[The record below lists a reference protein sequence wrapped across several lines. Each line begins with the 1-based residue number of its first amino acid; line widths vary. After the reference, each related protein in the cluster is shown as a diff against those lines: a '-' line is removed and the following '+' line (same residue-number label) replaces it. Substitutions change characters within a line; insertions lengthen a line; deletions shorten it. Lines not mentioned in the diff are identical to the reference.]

1 MSMQSQDKFKNL
13 VLYVLSHG
21 DYKEGGIKKLNK
33 LLYFIDFYFYRDH
46 ERLISGVSYAKA
58 DMGPIVDDYRVVFD
72 ELEQK
77 GFLEPIEDTERPTLL
92 NSIRKRSTTS
102 AEFLIDT
109 ANSRA
114 RNWRGSPINSNH
126 GS

>member
-58 DMGPIVDDYRVVFD
+58 DMGPIVDDYPVVFY

-77 GFLEPIEDTERPTLL
+77 GFLKFFEDPVFKAYKPLVKADLAQVRRRQL
-92 NSIRKRSTTS
+92 
-102 AEFLIDT
+102 
-109 ANSRA
+109 
-114 RNWRGSPINSNH
+114 G
-126 GS
+126 